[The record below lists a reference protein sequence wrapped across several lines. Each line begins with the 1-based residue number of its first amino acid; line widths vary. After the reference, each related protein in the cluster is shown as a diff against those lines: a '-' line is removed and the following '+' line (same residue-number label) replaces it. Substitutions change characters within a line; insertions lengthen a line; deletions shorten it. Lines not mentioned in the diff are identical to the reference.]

1 MFVDKPKWKL
11 LLDIIDSMSVF
22 REQIATARSALELVL
37 LNQELDLPLHVPAG
51 TDGSLIR
58 GSLVFLAL

>member
-11 LLDIIDSMSVF
+11 PLEIIDSMSVF
-22 REQIATARSALELVL
+22 HKQIATVRSALELVL
-37 LNQELDLPLHVPAG
+37 LNQELDLPLYVPAG

-58 GSLVFLAL
+58 GSPVFLAL